1 MDQIYQKAP
10 TDQDLIE
17 YVDAD
22 DRVLGRM
29 CRREIH
35 IRNLRHRSVHVAVV
49 NHLDQLWLQK
59 RGSAKDA
66 SPGCW
71 DLSAT
76 GHLEP
81 GESYDEAARR
91 ELAEELSIFGSPGV
105 IRKYPATA
113 RNGWEFHVLFW
124 LRWDGGEPDYNRTE
138 IEQVGLFDPT
148 GLKDE
153 IMSGNGSRDYTT
165 AVIDELDS
173 LISILKQ
180 NQTDRVS

>member
-1 MDQIYQKAP
+1 MDLMDQKYQKAP

-29 CRREIH
+29 CRRQIH
-35 IRNLRHRSVHVAVV
+35 IRNLKHRSVHVAVV

-59 RGSAKDA
+59 RRSTKDA

-91 ELAEELSIFGSPGV
+91 ELAEELSIRGNPGI
-105 IRKYPATA
+105 IRKYPATE
-113 RNGWEFHVLFW
+113 RNGWEFQTH
-124 LRWDGGEPDYNRTE
+124 
-138 IEQVGLFDPT
+138 
-148 GLKDE
+148 
-153 IMSGNGSRDYTT
+153 GNP
-165 AVIDELDS
+165 
-173 LISILKQ
+173 
-180 NQTDRVS
+180 